1 MFWIMTLPSQIT
13 IFIAI
18 LIEWTNILLLI
29 KKLLHFQWCVMCFRA
44 SDLKVSSWDSALVR
58 RASTN
63 TNEAGNHSLT
73 LTRKHTT
80 SPASS
85 SCIYIHVRQW
95 MCTRTLQE
103 GLICGEVT
111 LFIENIQF
119 LIIPAAL
126 WAQVKLHDYFSEP
139 FPWKEFKIWDHSMNL
154 VS

>member
-95 MCTRTLQE
+95 MCTRTLRKGSSVARWRSSSKTFSSSLYLQLYE
-103 GLICGEVT
+103 LRLNYMITSANHFLEKSLIYEIT
-111 LFIENIQF
+111 
-119 LIIPAAL
+119 A
-126 WAQVKLHDYFSEP
+126 WT
-139 FPWKEFKIWDHSMNL
+139 
-154 VS
+154 